1 MLDLLKESLAIYT
14 LPATVLLVI
23 CLVYWG
29 FVLLGMLDFDT
40 FDFGGDLDGGAEVEG
55 GAETSQGSNFWN
67 SLIQFFN
74 MVEIPAIIFLSI
86 LALGWWF
93 TTISLNSS
101 LNVAKSGIV
110 GFLILVGCF
119 VGCLFVTKL
128 VTQPLKPLFKR
139 LYDGEEK
146 IEVVG
151 KEAVVKSSQVDTEF
165 GQVEMEKDGAPLL
178 LNARTGEGDEP
189 ISKGKTVIIYREDS
203 ETGIY
208 FVRET

>member
-93 TTISLNSS
+93 TTISLN
-101 LNVAKSGIV
+101 
-110 GFLILVGCF
+110 
-119 VGCLFVTKL
+119 
-128 VTQPLKPLFKR
+128 
-139 LYDGEEK
+139 
-146 IEVVG
+146 
-151 KEAVVKSSQVDTEF
+151 
-165 GQVEMEKDGAPLL
+165 
-178 LNARTGEGDEP
+178 
-189 ISKGKTVIIYREDS
+189 
-203 ETGIY
+203 
-208 FVRET
+208 